1 MHKFILSYTHCHKDP
16 SNYKIHKFFIS
27 ERGLIMNIVT
37 KKTMLVFSILVCI
50 CGSLCGCS
58 SVYNT
63 YPSTE
68 SYENEDFETVNTSKV
83 DSTYSLSPVMRELR
97 KSVMEMLGENYW
109 PNALYTAEEFE
120 ELTGI
125 SEEMYHSFL
134 AEYEHTEA
142 GTDMMILVEAKEED
156 VTNVELLLDKYREK
170 LLKTYEKQ
178 PLNHAKVE
186 ASRIEVIDNYICF
199 VQLGAD
205 TSALKNAD
213 EDALVSF
220 CQNQNEQALDIL
232 EKRLYA
238 MKGF

>member
-1 MHKFILSYTHCHKDP
+1 MS
-16 SNYKIHKFFIS
+16 
-27 ERGLIMNIVT
+27 LIM
-37 KKTMLVFSILVCI
+37 KKIIPAFSILVAFCE
-50 CGSLCGCS
+50 SLCGCS
-58 SVYNT
+58 LVYNT

-68 SYENEDFETVNTSKV
+68 SYENEEFESVNTSKV

-125 SEEMYHSFL
+125 PEEMYHSFL

-142 GTDMMILVEAKEED
+142 GTDMMVLVEAKEED
-156 VTNVELLLDKYREK
+156 VTNVELLLDQYREK

-213 EDALVSF
+213 ENALVSF

>member
-1 MHKFILSYTHCHKDP
+1 
-16 SNYKIHKFFIS
+16 
-27 ERGLIMNIVT
+27 
-37 KKTMLVFSILVCI
+37 
-50 CGSLCGCS
+50 
-58 SVYNT
+58 
-63 YPSTE
+63 
-68 SYENEDFETVNTSKV
+68 
-83 DSTYSLSPVMRELR
+83 MRELR

-125 SEEMYHSFL
+125 TGKMYHSFL

-142 GTDMMILVEAKEED
+142 GTDMMILVEAKEEE
-156 VTNVELLLDKYREK
+156 VTNVELLLDQYREK
-170 LLKTYEKQ
+170 LLKTYENQ
-178 PLNHAKVE
+178 PINHAKVE

-205 TSALKNAD
+205 TSVLKNAD
-213 EDALVSF
+213 EDTLVSF

-232 EKRLYA
+232 EKKLYA

>member
-1 MHKFILSYTHCHKDP
+1 MS
-16 SNYKIHKFFIS
+16 
-27 ERGLIMNIVT
+27 LII
-37 KKTMLVFSILVCI
+37 KKTICILPTLVFL

-68 SYENEDFETVNTSKV
+68 SYENEDFKTVNTSKV
-83 DSTYSLSPVMRELR
+83 DSIYSLSPVMRELR

-125 SEEMYHSFL
+125 SQEMYHSFL

-156 VTNVELLLDKYREK
+156 VTNVELLLDQYREK
-170 LLKTYEKQ
+170 LLKMYEKQ

-205 TSALKNAD
+205 TSVLKNAD

>member
-1 MHKFILSYTHCHKDP
+1 M
-16 SNYKIHKFFIS
+16 N
-27 ERGLIMNIVT
+27 LIM
-37 KKTMLVFSILVCI
+37 KKTIVVFSILVTF
-50 CGSLCGCS
+50 CGCLCGCS
-58 SVYNT
+58 FAHNI

-68 SYENEDFETVNTSKV
+68 SYENEDFETVNTSRV

-125 SEEMYHSFL
+125 TGKMYHSFL

-142 GTDMMILVEAKEED
+142 GTDMMILVEAKEEK
-156 VTNVELLLDKYREK
+156 VTNVELLLDQYREK

-178 PLNHAKVE
+178 PINHAKVE

-205 TSALKNAD
+205 TSVLKNAD
-213 EDALVSF
+213 EDTLVSF

-232 EKRLYA
+232 EKKLYA

>member
-1 MHKFILSYTHCHKDP
+1 MS
-16 SNYKIHKFFIS
+16 
-27 ERGLIMNIVT
+27 LII
-37 KKTMLVFSILVCI
+37 KKTICILPTLVFL

-83 DSTYSLSPVMRELR
+83 DSIYSLSPVMRELR

-109 PNALYTAEEFE
+109 PNALYTAEEFK

-156 VTNVELLLDKYREK
+156 VTNVELLLDQYREK

-199 VQLGAD
+199 IQLGAD
-205 TSALKNAD
+205 TSVLKNAD

-232 EKRLYA
+232 EKKLYA

>member
-1 MHKFILSYTHCHKDP
+1 MS
-16 SNYKIHKFFIS
+16 
-27 ERGLIMNIVT
+27 LIM
-37 KKTMLVFSILVCI
+37 KKSILTFSILTTF

-134 AEYEHTEA
+134 AEYEHT
-142 GTDMMILVEAKEED
+142 
-156 VTNVELLLDKYREK
+156 
-170 LLKTYEKQ
+170 
-178 PLNHAKVE
+178 
-186 ASRIEVIDNYICF
+186 
-199 VQLGAD
+199 
-205 TSALKNAD
+205 
-213 EDALVSF
+213 
-220 CQNQNEQALDIL
+220 
-232 EKRLYA
+232 
-238 MKGF
+238 

>member
-1 MHKFILSYTHCHKDP
+1 M
-16 SNYKIHKFFIS
+16 N
-27 ERGLIMNIVT
+27 LIM
-37 KKTMLVFSILVCI
+37 KKTIIVFSILVTF
-50 CGSLCGCS
+50 CGCLCGCS
-58 SVYNT
+58 FAHNI

-68 SYENEDFETVNTSKV
+68 SYENEDFETVNTSRV

-125 SEEMYHSFL
+125 QEE
-134 AEYEHTEA
+134 E
-142 GTDMMILVEAKEED
+142 
-156 VTNVELLLDKYREK
+156 VTNVELLLDQYREK

-178 PLNHAKVE
+178 PINHAKVE

-205 TSALKNAD
+205 TSCLKNAD
-213 EDALVSF
+213 EDTLVSF

-232 EKRLYA
+232 EKKLYA

>member
-1 MHKFILSYTHCHKDP
+1 MS
-16 SNYKIHKFFIS
+16 
-27 ERGLIMNIVT
+27 LII
-37 KKTMLVFSILVCI
+37 KKTICILPTLVFL
-50 CGSLCGCS
+50 CGSLCSCS

-68 SYENEDFETVNTSKV
+68 SYENEDFKTVNTSKV
-83 DSTYSLSPVMRELR
+83 DSIYSLSPVMRELR

-170 LLKTYEKQ
+170 LLKIYEKQ

-205 TSALKNAD
+205 TSALKDAD

>member
-1 MHKFILSYTHCHKDP
+1 MSLIIKKTIFILST
-16 SNYKIHKFFIS
+16 
-27 ERGLIMNIVT
+27 
-37 KKTMLVFSILVCI
+37 LVFL

-68 SYENEDFETVNTSKV
+68 SYENEDFETVNTSRV

-97 KSVMEMLGENYW
+97 KSVMEMLGDNYW

-125 SEEMYHSFL
+125 PEEMYHSFL

-142 GTDMMILVEAKEED
+142 GTDMMILVEAKETD
-156 VTNVELLLDKYREK
+156 VTSVELLLDQYREK

-186 ASRIEVIDNYICF
+186 ASRIEIIDNFICF

-232 EKRLYA
+232 EKKLYA